1 MKLKMAGL
9 VIACMTLFVGC
20 NSSQSVT
27 AEQITEFVQANIDSD
42 YLREHTAIQE
52 LTTQSIEHID
62 ELYMQGIRYDVEKY
76 INYTGIGNI
85 TAEQVDI
92 LLETFVEINK
102 KAKYTIEQTTEIS
115 DDLFRLVV
123 EVEPMNIIK
132 IVTDDRDARFADFG
146 IQTAGMS
153 DIEFNMLWN
162 ELMVEILVD
171 NVDKIGYYEP
181 VEVIIEVFYN
191 EETGYYV
198 ISDEYYDIY
207 DNIIKYDF

>member
-9 VIACMTLFVGC
+9 VAACMTLFVGC
-20 NSSQSVT
+20 SSSQSVT

-42 YLREHTAIQE
+42 YLRNHTAIQE
-52 LTTQSIEHID
+52 LTMQSIDHID
-62 ELYMQGIRYDVEKY
+62 ELYMQGIRYDIEKY
-76 INYTGIGNI
+76 INYTGMGNI

-92 LLETFVEINK
+92 LLETFEEINK
-102 KAKYTIEQTTEIS
+102 KSKYTVQEAIEIS
-115 DDLFRLVV
+115 NDLFQIII
-123 EVEPMNIIK
+123 EVEPMDIIE
-132 IVTDDRDARFADFG
+132 IATQDRDIRFADFG

-162 ELMVEILVD
+162 ELMIEILVD
-171 NVDKIGYYEP
+171 NVNKIGYYEP
-181 VEVIIEVFYN
+181 IEVMLEVFYN
-191 EETGYYV
+191 EQTGYYV